1 MTEGTLRDKTVS
13 GMFWSS
19 VGRFGAMAL
28 NFLSNLVLARLL
40 MPSDYG
46 AVGML
51 TVFIAIS
58 NEFVLAGFGAA
69 LIQKKRPTD
78 LDYTSVFWWNLVVSV
93 LFYGILFVSGPAIA
107 RFYNIPELCT
117 ILRFQSLSIII
128 MAFSLMPAY
137 KMQKEFRFKQ
147 LSMRQLLATVVGT
160 IVGIVMA
167 LRGYGV
173 WSLVASN
180 LIGSL
185 AGVLLL
191 WKMSDWRPSWQFSWA
206 SLRELFRFGGLMALS
221 SLVMSFY
228 WNLQSLVIGK
238 KYSAQELGYFTQ
250 ANKLEEVPVHAMAQ
264 IVAQVSFPLFSELQ
278 DEPKRLLDVVRR
290 NVKTTSY
297 LIFPALAMLAVV
309 AQPLIMFL
317 YGEKW
322 APAVPFFQVLC
333 LYGMVAPLNGMLANV
348 SKSLGRSD
356 IYFYSQM
363 AMRVTGIAAIL
374 LAARFGIYGLL
385 WTFVGLEYLFLL
397 VNSLIA
403 RKLIGYGPARL
414 IHDVGGYYL
423 LSLAI
428 AGLAWAAGLVLKLHP
443 YVTMLVQMVLFAALY
458 WGTSHLLRLE
468 GYDTCREIV
477 NKKLF
482 KKQ

>member
-19 VGRFGAMAL
+19 IGRFGALAL

-51 TVFIAIS
+51 AVFIAVS

-117 ILRFQSLSIII
+117 LLRFQSLSIII

-167 LRGYGV
+167 LRDYGV
-173 WSLVASN
+173 WSLVAS
-180 LIGSL
+180 SL

-191 WKMSDWRPSWQFSWA
+191 WKMIDWRPSWQFSWA
-206 SLRELFRFGGLMALS
+206 SLRELFKFGGLMALS

-250 ANKLEEVPVHAMAQ
+250 ANKLEDVPVHAMAQ
-264 IVAQVSFPLFSELQ
+264 IIAQVSFPLFSELQ
-278 DEPKRLLDVVRR
+278 DEPKRLLEIVRR
-290 NVKTTSY
+290 NIKTTSY
-297 LIFPALAMLAVV
+297 LVFPALAMLAVV
-309 AQPLIMFL
+309 AQPLIVFL

-322 APAVPFFQVLC
+322 EPAVPFFQVLC
-333 LYGMVAPLNGMLANV
+333 LYGMMSPLNGLLANV

-356 IYFYSQM
+356 IFFFSQL
-363 AMRVTGIAAIL
+363 AMRVLGIVAIL

-385 WTFVGLEYLFLL
+385 WTFVSLEYLFYLI
-397 VNSLIA
+397 NSLIS
-403 RKLIGYGPARL
+403 RRLIGYGLRDG
-414 IHDVGGYYL
+414 IRDFGGYYL
-423 LSLAI
+423 LSLAVAGI
-428 AGLAWAAGLVLKLHP
+428 TYGVGLALPLHP
-443 YVTMLVQMVLFAALY
+443 YVTMLIQMVLYAALY
-458 WGTSHLLRLE
+458 GGASHLLRLE
-468 GYDTCREIV
+468 GYATCREIV
-477 NKKLF
+477 FKKLF